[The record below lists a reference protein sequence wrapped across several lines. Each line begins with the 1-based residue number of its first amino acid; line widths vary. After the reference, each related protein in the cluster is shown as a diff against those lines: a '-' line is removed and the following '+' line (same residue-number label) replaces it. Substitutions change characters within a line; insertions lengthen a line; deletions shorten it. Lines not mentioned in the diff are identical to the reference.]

1 MEIREVFNS
10 RRDTQKI
17 AEELI
22 RESNGHLERI
32 EADKDTRTRLAII
45 Y

>member
-1 MEIREVFNS
+1 MEIREVFQFQEEY
-10 RRDTQKI
+10 TQKI

-32 EADKDTRTRLAII
+32 EADKDTAN
-45 Y
+45 